1 MKKIVT
7 LIMVFMFSAGLM
19 AEDFK
24 NTVFEY
30 SGPSGLIMLEGTKG
44 AYFKRVDTCNIEAG
58 IVVEVLNTPSD
69 NYAIYKIKD
78 VYKNTYYVYSI
89 DLQKY
94 AKIIKTN

>member
-1 MKKIVT
+1 MKIIAT
-7 LIMVFMFSAGLM
+7 LITVFMFSVGLM

-30 SGPSGLIMLEGTKG
+30 SGPNGIIMLEGTEG

-58 IVVEVLNTPSD
+58 VIVEVLSTPSD
-69 NYAIYKIKD
+69 NYNIYKIKD
-78 VYKNTYYVYSI
+78 VYKNIYYIYGT
-89 DLQKY
+89 DLKKY